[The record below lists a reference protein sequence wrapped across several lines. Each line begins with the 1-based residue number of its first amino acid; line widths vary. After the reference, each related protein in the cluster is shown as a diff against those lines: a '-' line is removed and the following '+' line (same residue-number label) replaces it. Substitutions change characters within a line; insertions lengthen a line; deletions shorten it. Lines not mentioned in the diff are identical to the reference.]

1 MQGIQLIN
9 SYLFVYICVKSCDW
23 IILLIIFVI
32 FFIQNIIYFSTVYT
46 TPASYVSF
54 SMGAPAKGEKFPPF
68 NPVVGS
74 KLKRAKG
81 SRPQDFR
88 NKFKEEERK
97 EKLWSISKKEEQRP
111 NRHEVYNSV
120 SEADNSPGYSV
131 DVKPTGQSL
140 AAGGSTRLTT
150 QQSTRP
156 GSRRPSGHTTRQ
168 SNKLAAGSRQ
178 PARGF
183 QKNGQGSS
191 FTNTPKRTQFNV
203 FDGMI
208 SDNGG
213 KYRHQKKLSM
223 TDKIPLTPADS
234 KQYFPKS
241 PSLTYFP
248 QNSVQSNTP
257 TNTQKYPIRPQ
268 SFPIIPQKYPIAS
281 VGVLKPQTYP
291 TRPQV
296 FPTTTVSRPATFNPR
311 PVYTQA
317 PILFQPQTKPF
328 PYQLSSAAVPT
339 LFSPVSFGGS
349 KKRRAPPNP
358 HFKNTIVSDKPILQ
372 TSIQDISLIKVSMV
386 YFIIKLPWFLY

>member
-1 MQGIQLIN
+1 
-9 SYLFVYICVKSCDW
+9 
-23 IILLIIFVI
+23 
-32 FFIQNIIYFSTVYT
+32 
-46 TPASYVSF
+46 
-54 SMGAPAKGEKFPPF
+54 MGAPAKGEKFPPF

-88 NKFKEEERK
+88 KKFEEEKK
-97 EKLWSISKKEEQRP
+97 EKLWSLSKKEERP
-111 NRHEVYNSV
+111 NRLEVYNSV

-140 AAGGSTRLTT
+140 TAGGSTRQTT

-168 SNKLAAGSRQ
+168 ANKQAAGARQ
-178 PARGF
+178 PTRGF
-183 QKNGQGSS
+183 QKNGPGSS
-191 FTNTPKRTQFNV
+191 FTNTPKRTQFNA
-203 FDGMI
+203 FDGPGVI
-208 SDNGG
+208 NDNGG

-248 QNSVQSNTP
+248 QNSIQSNTP

-268 SFPIIPQKYPIAS
+268 NNRPQSYPIIPQKYPIAS
-281 VGVLKPQTYP
+281 VGVLKPQTFP
-291 TRPQV
+291 TRPQA
-296 FPTTTVSRPATFNPR
+296 SRPATYNPR
-311 PVYTQA
+311 PVYTQP

-328 PYQLSSAAVPT
+328 PYQLSSAAAPT
-339 LFSPVSFGGS
+339 LFSPVGFGGS
-349 KKRRAPPNP
+349 KKRRAPPHP
-358 HFKNTIVSDKPILQ
+358 HFKNTIASDKPILQ
-372 TSIQDISLIKVSMV
+372 TSIQDISLIKVSMDYLSNV
-386 YFIIKLPWFLY
+386 HDTYVRWYLEIRT